1 MICLGHEESVAAAC
15 FWWGEVASGCVGASG
30 ISGGKGG
37 FLP

>member
-1 MICLGHEESVAAAC
+1 MICPGHDWIVAAAG